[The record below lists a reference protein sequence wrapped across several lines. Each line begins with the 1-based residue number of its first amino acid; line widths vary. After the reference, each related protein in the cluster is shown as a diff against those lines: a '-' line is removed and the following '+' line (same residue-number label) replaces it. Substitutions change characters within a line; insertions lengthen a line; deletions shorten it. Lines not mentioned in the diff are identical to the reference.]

1 MIETIR
7 SGIILLIVGYL
18 LGVITNRMK
27 LPSLIGMILAGV
39 IIGPYQLN
47 FLSEGFLS
55 YSTTIRQVALVI
67 ILLRAGLA
75 LEMND
80 FKNTKLSVVLMS
92 FVPALFEIVTIT
104 LGAMVLFS
112 FSMLDGLLLATV
124 VAAVSPA
131 VIVPKMIK
139 IMDEG
144 YGQTK
149 KIPQLIL
156 AAASLDDVVVL
167 VLFSAVLSLNQ
178 TNTLNWMSFLEIPVS
193 IGFALGVG
201 ILVGKIMSMII
212 KKIHWIFQL
221 MIFFLLSF
229 IFFEIEVRMVFS
241 ALVAVMSCAMSFRY
255 FLPAE
260 ALVLK
265 EKLTKLWKVAEIFLF
280 TLVGA
285 TVNISILQLVGMSA
299 ALLLMIG
306 LLFRSIGVYFS
317 LHPLSWSK
325 KEKLFCVISYWPKA
339 TVQAAI
345 GALPLAYHL
354 SSGSIILAISV
365 LAILITAPLGA
376 IGIEKTYSRW
386 LKKAN
391 EI

>member
-1 MIETIR
+1 MIEIIQ

-55 YSTTIRQVALVI
+55 YSTTIRQIALVI

-354 SSGSIILAISV
+354 PSGSIILAISV